1 MSISRKLLV
10 AGVSAAAILA
20 ASSSAFAKTNYKG
33 DFKGEVA
40 APAPAPVVAD
50 KGLMGGFYLGAGLGY
65 DNDRATNNLVSVAG
79 IDVVDPAKTDLSLT
93 GVAGKIFGGY
103 GQYFDNWYLGA
114 EAFFGLSNADGKD
127 GNDGVANRKISS
139 KNSYGLSLIPG
150 YKFTPSTLTFVRLGW
165 TSGKYELK
173 DTVNGIGSTSASK
186 RLNGLTVGVGMETQ
200 VYDNWSLRGEFDHT
214 EFRNS
219 NVTTNLGGLQFV
231 DKLAPKANQAM
242 LSVIYHFAQIG
253 KLFFQVQLEK

>member
-1 MSISRKLLV
+1 MSISKKLLV
-10 AGVSAAAILA
+10 AGVSAAAILV
-20 ASSSAFAKTNYKG
+20 ASNAAFAKTNYKG

-65 DNDRATNNLVSVAG
+65 DSDRVTDNVESVAG
-79 IDVVDPAKTDLSLT
+79 IDIAGAPKFDTSLT
-93 GVAGKIFGGY
+93 GVDGKIFGGY

-114 EAFFGLSNADGKD
+114 EAFIGLSNADGKIGTD
-127 GNDGVANRKISS
+127 AVNTKISSKISS
-139 KNSYGLSLIPG
+139 KNSYGISLIPG
-150 YKFTPSTLTFVRLGW
+150 YKFTPSTLTFVRVGW

-173 DTVNGIGSTSASK
+173 DTDATGTASDSK
-186 RLNGLTVGVGMETQ
+186 RFNGLTLGVGMETQ

-214 EFRNS
+214 EFRNG
-219 NVTTNLGGLQFV
+219 NVATTLGGVRVV

-242 LSVIYHFAQIG
+242 LSVIYHFA
-253 KLFFQVQLEK
+253 